1 MKNIKWD
8 SPKIKIKEGR
18 YRYLSLPRLYN
29 GAIICKKG
37 NKEIKNKKNIIK
49 KKGNCLLA
57 LKSEKNENNKTSV
70 VNIIQKILYG
80 SK

>member
-8 SPKIKIKEGR
+8 SPKIRIKEGR
-18 YRYLSLPRLYN
+18 YRYLSLAKLYN

-37 NKEIKNKKNIIK
+37 NREIKNKKNIIK
-49 KKGNCLLA
+49 KKGNRFLA
-57 LKSEKNENNKTSV
+57 LRSETNENNKTNV
-70 VNIIQKILYG
+70 VNIIQKTLYG